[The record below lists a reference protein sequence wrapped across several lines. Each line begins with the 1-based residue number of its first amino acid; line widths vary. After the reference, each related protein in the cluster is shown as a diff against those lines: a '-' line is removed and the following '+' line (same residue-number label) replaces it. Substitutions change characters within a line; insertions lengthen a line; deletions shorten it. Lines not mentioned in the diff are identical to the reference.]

1 MLVSDAMTRTVV
13 TIGAGATLKDAAR
26 KLAAHS
32 ITAMPVVAEDGRV
45 VGVLSEADVLRDT
58 LVADQ
63 RSHLSLVSV
72 AEHPAGTYVVDV
84 MTTLPMVVEPETDL
98 AEAARLMT
106 DTAVK
111 SLPVVDRG
119 VLVGVVSRTDVIA
132 LLARSDVQVE
142 AEVED
147 LVRSSDQD
155 WLVTVEDGV
164 VTLDGPV
171 DDADR
176 RLARALTSTVRGVVG
191 LRFR

>member
-13 TIGAGATLKDAAR
+13 TIGPGATLRDAAR
-26 KLAAHS
+26 RLATHS
-32 ITAMPVVAEDGRV
+32 ITAMPVVAQDGRV

-63 RSHLSLVSV
+63 RSHLLVV
-72 AEHPAGTYVVDV
+72 PIRVHPAGTYVVDV
-84 MTTLPMVVEPETDL
+84 MTTLPMVVAPETDL
-98 AEAARLMT
+98 AEVARLMT

-132 LLARSDVQVE
+132 LLARSDDQVE
-142 AEVED
+142 AEVDE
-147 LVRSSDQD
+147 LVRTSGKD

-171 DDADR
+171 NDSDE
-176 RLARALTSTVRGVVG
+176 RLARALASTVRGVVG
-191 LRFR
+191 LRLH